1 MVWQADLSTIGATK
15 PPHGNVDRVDWNC
28 ESHCH
33 NILDLGDV
41 LRRHSHV
48 EPVLNRCDNGS
59 LSLKTRF
66 ALFNYSRIMKTN
78 LHVEVVL
85 SPHLEPSLD
94 NLVRRCHGSVNVPIL
109 PGGWE
114 HGSDVEGVLHPLLDV
129 DHHRTQALVFD
140 LHLTCCSES
149 NLPVDIDAYKGSL
162 EKKEQCFGER
172 P

>member
-1 MVWQADLSTIGATK
+1 
-15 PPHGNVDRVDWNC
+15 
-28 ESHCH
+28 
-33 NILDLGDV
+33 
-41 LRRHSHV
+41 
-48 EPVLNRCDNGS
+48 
-59 LSLKTRF
+59 
-66 ALFNYSRIMKTN
+66 MKTN

-94 NLVRRCHGSVNVPIL
+94 NLVRRRHGSVNVPIL

-129 DHHRTQALVFD
+129 DHHRAQALVFD

-149 NLPVDIDAYKGSL
+149 NLPVDIDSYKGSVG
-162 EKKEQCFGER
+162 KKEKCFGER